1 MIEKFVIDNWA
12 LIAVAVSSGAMLLW
26 PLIAASRSGA
36 RLSTLQ
42 ATQLINQR
50 DALVIDIRDQADYA
64 RGHIANAKNFPDKV
78 FEERKVE
85 LNKLKDTPVIVSCDT
100 GMRAGASADKL
111 RALGIKEV
119 FTLQGGLNAWRDA
132 GLPVSK

>member
-1 MIEKFVIDNWA
+1 MIEKFVIDNWP
-12 LIAVAVSSGAMLLW
+12 LIAVAFASGAMLVW
-26 PLIAASRSGA
+26 PLVAGGRGGA

-50 DALVIDIRDQADYA
+50 DAVIIDIRDQADYA
-64 RGHIANAKNFPDKV
+64 RGHITNSKNLPAKVLDERNAEIDKLM
-78 FEERKVE
+78 EI
-85 LNKLKDTPVIVSCDT
+85 PVIVSCDT
-100 GMRAGASADKL
+100 GMRAGASAEKL
-111 RALGIKEV
+111 RALGVKEV

>member
-1 MIEKFVIDNWA
+1 MIEKFVIDNWP
-12 LIAVAVSSGAMLLW
+12 LIAVAFASGAMLVW
-26 PLIAASRSGA
+26 PLVAGGRGGA

-50 DALVIDIRDQADYA
+50 DAVIIDIRDQADYA
-64 RGHIANAKNFPDKV
+64 RGHITNSKNLPAKVLD
-78 FEERKVE
+78 ERKAE
-85 LNKLKDTPVIVSCDT
+85 IDKLKEIPVIVSCDT
-100 GMRAGASADKL
+100 GMRAGASAEKL
-111 RALGIKEV
+111 RALGVKEV